1 MTGIRLSLRHRYQL
15 ERMARSSA
23 PILVGPW
30 ASEIGFE
37 TLYWLPFLQY
47 LRDKYK
53 LKRQR
58 LWAISRGG
66 AGIWYDTAHS
76 VELFDYIPPQDTR
89 LAMLAS
95 FQRTKSMKQE
105 AVSHWEQT
113 LLPHLAAR
121 LGLRRYHVLHPSIMY
136 QSLKPWWGSSV
147 SLGAVAHVLPFVPFP
162 TPAIPP
168 DLGLPEQYIAMKFY
182 ERPTWPGTQ
191 ELKDWA
197 QDLADRLQTKV
208 PIVLLNTGL
217 SMDDHADFEISG
229 PKVFTLKG
237 KVTPQNNLAVQSA
250 VIAGSRAFIGTYGG
264 TMQLAVRLG
273 KPAAGFF
280 SVFKETAYAHK
291 LITEFIGTEKRQA
304 VFIGRPED
312 ASFVSQALSEVV

>member
-1 MTGIRLSLRHRYQL
+1 MTVKLSLRHRWQM

-23 PILVGPW
+23 PILIGPW
-30 ASEIGFE
+30 VSEIGFE

-47 LRDKYK
+47 LRGRFK
-53 LKRQR
+53 LKRDR
-58 LWAISRGG
+58 LIAVTRGG
-66 AGIWYDTAHS
+66 AGTWYDTPQS
-76 VELFDYIPPQDTR
+76 VELFDYFPPKDAR

-95 FQRTKSMKQE
+95 FHRTQSMKQE
-105 AVSHWEQT
+105 AITAWERT
-113 LLPHLAAR
+113 LIPHLASR

-136 QSLKPWWGSSV
+136 QTLKSWWASDLPLRSM
-147 SLGAVAHVLPFVPFP
+147 AKVLPMVPMPVPAVPTSLHLPDSFV
-162 TPAIPP
+162 AV
-168 DLGLPEQYIAMKFY
+168 KFY
-182 ERPTWPGTQ
+182 ERPTFPATQ

-197 QDLADRLQTKV
+197 QDLVDRLQTKV

-217 SMDDHADFEISG
+217 SMDDHVDFDLTG
-229 PKVFTLKG
+229 PKILSLAG
-237 KVTPQNNLAVQSA
+237 HVTAQNNLGVQSA
-250 VIAGSRAFIGTYGG
+250 VIARSRAFIGTYGG

-280 SVFKETAYAHK
+280 SVFKDTSYSHK
-291 LITEFIGTEKRQA
+291 LLTEFIGTERKQS